1 MCFSPKKHKANVVS
15 KVESGLPCK
24 LTKFSF
30 HETEDNVIWVNT
42 ATQINDALE
51 ATVDFCREPND
62 NETTVVNT
70 KDLDDI
76 QVYQSITVRGMVLF
90 GDNKAE
96 PVPNKT
102 DLIKKDGSFVD
113 EFGTMPITIWNK
125 QIETVEEGFYEIKN
139 IRLQQFKGEK
149 YISTVTG
156 TVFNKLNEN
165 LPRISQQK
173 IKDPKEKLKTK
184 EITSD
189 NIQSVDSV
197 LQLHHLLQKSPI
209 STRFTNA

>member
-1 MCFSPKKHKANVVS
+1 M
-15 KVESGLPCK
+15 
-24 LTKFSF
+24 
-30 HETEDNVIWVNT
+30 NT

-62 NETTVVNT
+62 NETPVVNT

-102 DLIKKDGSFVD
+102 DLIKKEGSFVD

-125 QIETVEEGFYEIKN
+125 QIETVEEGFYEIKK

-156 TVFNKLNEN
+156 TVFNELNEN

-184 EITSD
+184 EITCD